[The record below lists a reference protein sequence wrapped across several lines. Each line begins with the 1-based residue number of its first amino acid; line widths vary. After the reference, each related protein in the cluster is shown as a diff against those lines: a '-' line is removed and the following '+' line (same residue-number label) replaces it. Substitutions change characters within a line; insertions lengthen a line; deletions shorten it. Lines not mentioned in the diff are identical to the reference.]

1 MPPIPQTLWSGTEDP
16 VTGKLRIVSWAD
28 QVFRD
33 SVLRTTTMVVDEGAL
48 PVEMAHS
55 PATGM
60 PLVSNGRLG
69 VDVIRLRAGDGF
81 QPHTHP
87 GDHLLIVI
95 GGVGTITY
103 HGSISRTHAGQVYM
117 IDGEAPHAVGAI
129 TDHVI
134 MAVGSPH
141 KGVGDPDRMRVSEY
155 AEVLASANNLTC
167 LICQLTSVFPTMLH
181 DLGCS
186 HCPCA
191 TCNPI
196 PDGR

>member
-1 MPPIPQTLWSGTEDP
+1 MPPIPQTLWSKPFDP
-16 VTGKLRIVSWAD
+16 VTGGLRIVPWAD
-28 QVFRD
+28 QVFGD
-33 SVLRTTTMVVDEGAL
+33 SILNTTTMVVNQGEL

-60 PLVSNGRLG
+60 PLVSNGQLG

-87 GDHLLIVI
+87 GDHLLMVI

-103 HGSISRTHAGQVYM
+103 DGFIYRTQAGQVYL

-134 MAVGSPH
+134 LAVGSPH
-141 KGVGDPDRMRVSEY
+141 KGVGDPDRMQVSEY
-155 AEVLASANNLTC
+155 AEVLAGANNLTC
-167 LICQLTSVFPTMLH
+167 LICQQTSAFPAMLH
-181 DLGCS
+181 DLGCD

-196 PDGR
+196 PEGR